1 MTGIHCP
8 FQLGYVAS
16 AAFAVSIVINGAS
29 ASAAASPTIALRRE
43 RWSTMMIS
51 LRSGTCQAT
60 YRTADRCGSY
70 HIFYRNHVLFERAE
84 IRDAHSGTARR
95 QCLALRMANAAG
107 INQQIIGAS

>member
-51 LRSGTCQAT
+51 LRSGTAGDVQN
-60 YRTADRCGSY
+60 RGSMRILS
-70 HIFYRNHVLFERAE
+70 HLLSKSRLFERAE
-84 IRDAHSGTARR
+84 IPDTHSGTARR
-95 QCLALRMANAAG
+95 QCLPLRMANAAG
-107 INQQIIGAS
+107 INHQIIGAS